1 VSKNENIAESS
12 VRNPK
17 SWSDDIGSSW
27 PVIIPDL
34 LEQRIRNSLLKLAR
48 YGKN

>member
-17 SWSDDIGSSW
+17 SSSDDSGFSW

-34 LEQRIRNSLLKLAR
+34 LDINGLETHF
-48 YGKN
+48 